1 VPILDGLY
9 LTIQFEEDIWRMYG
23 LTREIV
29 PDELLKECQR
39 RLWEA
44 EPGSMDQTER
54 QQELDALDSI
64 RSYWKKRSIAFSRT
78 YPEGMWHNVQH
89 APPCVQF
96 LSMGRYWCHGGQSSL
111 AMMIILIPRSVVA
124 SMMPASFKITS
135 SITSV
140 SPQIIFV
147 FC

>member
-23 LTREIV
+23 LTGEIV

-39 RLWEA
+39 RLREA

-64 RSYWKKRSIAFSRT
+64 CSYRKK
-78 YPEGMWHNVQH
+78 
-89 APPCVQF
+89 
-96 LSMGRYWCHGGQSSL
+96 
-111 AMMIILIPRSVVA
+111 
-124 SMMPASFKITS
+124 
-135 SITSV
+135 
-140 SPQIIFV
+140 
-147 FC
+147 